1 MDSAIVIEPTLLI
14 LTVISYVL
22 AVFSRDFYFAVAI
35 PLILHI
41 IFVASIEFLFNSSTS
56 IDPLTSIILY
66 LIGIII
72 WAAVGVLVANVFRI
86 KSVLTRFKQNSYD
99 DDEDLIIK
107 NKEVIL
113 LCTWFIILILIYI
126 PYQTIENFAIGGSV
140 TVVLVF
146 ILVFVFYFMFLM
158 TDLPVVQGK
167 IGKKPMNMGIIT
179 SAVMGVIFIYTLIY
193 AIIQGIEG
201 TSTFLSENIY
211 AWTSYIVGIIILVI
225 AVIFYFIVADY
236 FRANYGEEIIFEK
249 QISPITN
256 KKDVREQKALN
267 VRKRHDNT

>member
-22 AVFSRDFYFAVAI
+22 AVFSRDFYFSISI

-41 IFVASIEFLFNSSTS
+41 LFVASINFLFNNFTS

-66 LIGIII
+66 LFGIII
-72 WAAVGVLVANVFRI
+72 WAALGVLVANTFRI
-86 KSVLTRFKQNSYD
+86 KSILTRFKSNNKGD
-99 DDEDLIIK
+99 VDLIVK

-113 LCTWFIILILIYI
+113 LCLWFIILVLVYI

-146 ILVFVFYFMFLM
+146 ILIFVFYFMFMM
-158 TDLPVVQGK
+158 TDLPVVKGNTS
-167 IGKKPMNMGIIT
+167 KKKMNMAIIT

-193 AIIQGIEG
+193 TIVQGIEG

-211 AWTSYIVGIIILVI
+211 AWTSYIFGIVILVI
-225 AVIFYFIVADY
+225 AAIFYFIVAPQLIISQGSD
-236 FRANYGEEIIFEK
+236 IIFEK
-249 QISPITN
+249 EINSNITR
-256 KKDVREQKALN
+256 KDLRDTKAINIRQKREN
-267 VRKRHDNT
+267 NN